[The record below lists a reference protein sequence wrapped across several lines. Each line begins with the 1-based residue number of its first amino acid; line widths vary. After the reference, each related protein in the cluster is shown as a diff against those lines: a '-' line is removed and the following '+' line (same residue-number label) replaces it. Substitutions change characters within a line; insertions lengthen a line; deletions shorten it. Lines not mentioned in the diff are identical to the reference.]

1 MTVPSQIG
9 ALGQPCP
16 ISCLHRL
23 SQVFRLLAKVRGLLE
38 LGGVQLPEN
47 LSPALGRWWFCLLGI
62 FGLALESVLFEESH
76 SQSPCQ
82 EPPSYSFIHSTNKAP
97 SPTCIR
103 D

>member
-23 SQVFRLLAKVRGLLE
+23 SQVVRLLAKVRGPTELE
-38 LGGVQLPEN
+38 GVQLPEN
-47 LSPALGRWWFCLLGI
+47 LNPGSGEVAVLLGI
-62 FGLALESVLFEESH
+62 VGLALESVLFEESH

-82 EPPSYSFIHSTNKAP
+82 EPPTCSFIHSTNMAL